1 MPLPHIVCKACQRHE
16 AKTKVTN
23 ALRLVPRLTPAVPAP
38 VLALVVLVSTAP
50 AFALEY
56 PIGKPQIRAG
66 MEVIAVYLQPVSM
79 EPAGMM
85 RPARDSDIH
94 LEADVKA
101 QGNNPNGFPDGTFV
115 PYLEVHYELAKEGA
129 GQPIRGELMPMVAN
143 DGPHYGDNVKLQ
155 GLGRYHLRITMA
167 PPGSHFGRHTDKE
180 TGVGAWFAP
189 FTLEYDF
196 AFTGLGKK
204 GGY

>member
-1 MPLPHIVCKACQRHE
+1 MSAFR
-16 AKTKVTN
+16 T
-23 ALRLVPRLTPAVPAP
+23 VPRTAS
-38 VLALVVLVSTAP
+38 VLASAVVIIGCGAP

-56 PIGKPQIRAG
+56 PIGKPQVRAG

-85 RPARDSDIH
+85 RSVRDSDIH
-94 LEADVKA
+94 LEADIKA
-101 QGNNPNGFPDGTFV
+101 RSDNPNGFADGTFV
-115 PYLEVHYELAKEGA
+115 PYLDLHYEIAKEGS

-155 GLGRYHLRITMA
+155 GAGKYHLRITVDA
-167 PPGSHFGRHTDKE
+167 PGRESHFGRHTDKE
-180 TGVGAWFAP
+180 TGVGPWFER
-189 FTLEYDF
+189 FTLDYDF